1 MRALLSVLAFGVGFT
16 AVNQAMVAL
25 APLPE
30 AAGLRAKV
38 EFAREHLD
46 EFDVLF
52 VGSSATMY
60 GLRPRVFEAELAR
73 LGHPGVRAYNLGVGG
88 MGSFEAVHVL
98 RSVLDEGPDRLAWV
112 VYEEP
117 RFDPRLWYPDVHN
130 PRYVHWH
137 DTRSTLDAIET
148 AIATVEPAPE
158 HKRATYAADWLGRFD
173 WRFALAREHV
183 ELWLMRATA
192 LGRGPDIIQ
201 ESVEGP
207 PPLEPDAEALAQES
221 GWVDIGSDP
230 SPGALKAHQR
240 FLERRGEWDQRLESI
255 SLAEATPRSLADS
268 FDLSS
273 LEELLANIRVVG
285 AEPLLY
291 VAPRGL
297 ASPNM
302 AALDLDGVAGEVLRF
317 HLPDRYPELNS
328 IELRW
333 DFSHLN
339 AEGAELWSRL
349 FAREFARHLDAT
361 GAAAT
366 RR

>member
-1 MRALLSVLAFGVGFT
+1 MRALLPVLAFGVGFA

-46 EFDVLF
+46 EVDVLF

-88 MGSFEAVHVL
+88 MGSFEAAQVL
-98 RSVLDEGPDRLAWV
+98 RTVLGEGPDRLAWV
-112 VYEEP
+112 LYEEP
-117 RFDPRLWYPDVHN
+117 LFDPLLWYPDIHN

-137 DTRSTLDAIET
+137 DARSTLDAID
-148 AIATVEPAPE
+148 ALPLVDAPPD
-158 HKRATYAADWLGRFD
+158 HRRADYDGDWLGRWD
-173 WRFALAREHV
+173 WRLAVAKEHL
-183 ELWLMRATA
+183 ELWAWRATA
-192 LGRGPDIIQ
+192 VGRGPELLEELRNGHPQ
-201 ESVEGP
+201 LSPSEEELTLEG
-207 PPLEPDAEALAQES
+207 
-221 GWVDIGSDP
+221 GWVDIGAEV
-230 SPGALKAHQR
+230 GEGVRRAHER
-240 FLERRGEWDQRLESI
+240 FMERRGEWTDRLAAVAST
-255 SLAEATPRSLADS
+255 EAG
-268 FDLSS
+268 S
-273 LEELLANIRVVG
+273 LEEVRYDLDSLQSLLDDVRSAG

-297 ASPNM
+297 PSPQM
-302 AALDLDGVAGEVLRF
+302 ALVDARGTAGEVLRF
-317 HLPDRYPELNS
+317 HLPDRYPELND

-339 AEGAELWSRL
+339 AEGAERWSRL
-349 FAREFARHLDAT
+349 FAREFARHLETT

>member
-1 MRALLSVLAFGVGFT
+1 MRALLPVLAFGVGFA

-46 EFDVLF
+46 EVDVLF

-88 MGSFEAVHVL
+88 MGSFEAAQVL
-98 RSVLDEGPDRLAWV
+98 RSVLGEGSDRLGWV

-117 RFDPRLWYPDVHN
+117 IFDPRLWYPDVHN

-137 DTRSTLDAIET
+137 DTRSTLDAIDAMPT
-148 AIATVEPAPE
+148 AGPVPE
-158 HKRATYAADWLGRFD
+158 HKRATYTADWLGRFD
-173 WRFALAREHV
+173 WRLALAREHI
-183 ELWLMRATA
+183 ELWMMRSTA
-192 LGRGPDIIQ
+192 LGRGPDILR
-201 ESVEGP
+201 ELLEGP
-207 PPLEPDAEALAQES
+207 PPMEPDADALARES
-221 GWVDIGSDP
+221 GWVDIGSDAA
-230 SPGALKAHQR
+230 PGVLKAHQQ
-240 FLERRGEWDQRLESI
+240 FLEQRGEWERRLESI
-255 SLAEATPRSLADS
+255 PLAEASPPMLADS
-268 FDLSS
+268 YDMGS
-273 LEELLANIRVVG
+273 LEELLEDIRDVG
-285 AEPLLY
+285 AQPLLY

-297 ASPNM
+297 ASPMM
-302 AALDLDGVAGEVLRF
+302 AALDLDGAAGEVLRF
-317 HLPDRYPELNS
+317 HLPDRYPELND

-339 AEGAELWSRL
+339 AEGAERWSRL
-349 FAREFARHLDAT
+349 FAREFARHLETT